1 MKILITG
8 SNGAIGKEL
17 AAQLKKNKKNKLILF
32 GKNKN
37 LTKPINLNLS
47 PEVVV
52 HCAAKHPFS
61 KKGGSMKN
69 IYSTNMKI
77 TKNVIKFC
85 NDNGVK
91 KVIFLSAVLVY
102 GFISK
107 KIISENDNSTNPN
120 LYGKSKLI
128 SEKLFCKKSNK
139 FKAICLRI
147 PGIFTKDLTKDH
159 PLVIKIIKKLIR
171 NKPVHTYNFKEKF
184 NNISDSKEMVKFI
197 NIILKKKSLYSGVY
211 NFAASKPIKFLQV
224 VNLMKKILKSKSKI
238 INKNINKISFTIST
252 KKIKRD
258 FSFES
263 ETTKNIISRCCREI
277 SRKKYIFV

>member
-91 KVIFLSAVLVY
+91 KVIFLS
-102 GFISK
+102 
-107 KIISENDNSTNPN
+107 
-120 LYGKSKLI
+120 
-128 SEKLFCKKSNK
+128 
-139 FKAICLRI
+139 LR
-147 PGIFTKDLTKDH
+147 
-159 PLVIKIIKKLIR
+159 
-171 NKPVHTYNFKEKF
+171 
-184 NNISDSKEMVKFI
+184 M
-197 NIILKKKSLYSGVY
+197 
-211 NFAASKPIKFLQV
+211 
-224 VNLMKKILKSKSKI
+224 
-238 INKNINKISFTIST
+238 
-252 KKIKRD
+252 D
-258 FSFES
+258 F
-263 ETTKNIISRCCREI
+263 
-277 SRKKYIFV
+277 